1 MVCKLDHLSI
11 IAPTLEEGVKH
22 VRESLDIDIP
32 FGRKHVDMGTH
43 NHLLSLGESAYL
55 EVIAVDPQATAPSL
69 PRWFG
74 LDDSSTVRKAWDQG
88 RRLRGWVA
96 STRDIDRLLIKHGS
110 LLGEKRRLFGG
121 ISEFFFSVPYDGSLP
136 MEGAAPSLIDRLG
149 REPSIPPHAQL
160 GCTLASVRLAHPQFE
175 VLQNLI
181 ADLSVIN
188 APQLA
193 FGETFRMALV
203 VDTPSGQKSLR

>member
-43 NHLLSLGESAYL
+43 NHLLSLGEGAYL
-55 EVIAVDPQATAPSL
+55 EIIAVDLQATAPSL

-88 RRLRGWVA
+88 RRL
-96 STRDIDRLLIKHGS
+96 S
-110 LLGEKRRLFGG
+110 
-121 ISEFFFSVPYDGSLP
+121 
-136 MEGAAPSLIDRLG
+136 M
-149 REPSIPPHAQL
+149 
-160 GCTLASVRLAHPQFE
+160 
-175 VLQNLI
+175 
-181 ADLSVIN
+181 
-188 APQLA
+188 
-193 FGETFRMALV
+193 
-203 VDTPSGQKSLR
+203 